1 MPHSSQPLRVCIC
14 VKRGLLAA
22 GLAMSVLHSQIIR
35 VIAALVHTG
44 KVGVS
49 WRDSM
54 EMAGETGITAW
65 RNPEEG
71 GSENGDKL
79 MRRRG

>member
-14 VKRGLLAA
+14 VKCGLLAA
-22 GLAMSVLHSQIIR
+22 GLAMSVLRRQSIR

-44 KVGVS
+44 KVGS

-54 EMAGETGITAW
+54 ELAGETGITAW